1 MIPERKAAIE
11 LSIGTVVIIVLAM
24 SMLILGLVL
33 VRSIFRGATES
44 VDDLNSKVKAQITSL
59 FADTDA
65 KVAVLLGNDK
75 TARIKAG
82 SESFGIGI
90 GAKTPDGASAG
101 SARGSRLK
109 YKLSFQQDQNFRNCA
124 HATMLGLQ
132 ATKNLMTEPLDTTLD
147 FDQFEGSNAFA
158 LITLKIPEGT
168 KLCSQKVFIDIYDTQ
183 ATTPNE
189 AYTRAFF
196 VFEVTEAGFFS

>member
-1 MIPERKAAIE
+1 MIPQKRAAIE

-59 FADTDA
+59 FADTDS

-101 SARGSRLK
+101 ISRGSRLK
-109 YKLSFQQDQNFRNCA
+109 YKLSFQQEPNIKNCA
-124 HATMLGLQ
+124 HASMLGLP
-132 ATKNLMTEPLDTTLD
+132 ATKALMTEPLDTTLD

-158 LITLKIPEGT
+158 LVTLKIPEGT
-168 KLCSQKVFIDIYDTQ
+168 KLCSQKVFIDVYDTQ
-183 ATTPNE
+183 ATSPSDPY
-189 AYTRAFF
+189 ARAFF
-196 VFEVTEAGFFS
+196 VFEITEAGFFS